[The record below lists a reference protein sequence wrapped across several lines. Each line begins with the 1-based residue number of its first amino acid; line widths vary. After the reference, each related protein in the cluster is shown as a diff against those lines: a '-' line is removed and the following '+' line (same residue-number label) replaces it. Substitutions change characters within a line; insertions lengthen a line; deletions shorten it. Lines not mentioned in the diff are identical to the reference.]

1 MEKLRDEEKRR
12 RRIGIS
18 SEFSSITYARKCG
31 KNLIARRHEAERER
45 EREEEIIKRGRE
57 GKKKNFE
64 IN

>member
-45 EREEEIIKRGRE
+45 ERGGNNKKRE
-57 GKKKNFE
+57 GGEKRKISK
-64 IN
+64 